1 MTEAPHRDA
10 DAVRYIVLRK
20 LASGLRHTL
29 MGELQSIQFLAEL
42 SARHMGTGAGAVA
55 GAGAAGSDPVKAR
68 DCVGKIS
75 AATGG
80 AIATCHSVIDWLRP
94 DAKATT
100 TLGDAVGQ
108 CVKLAGDDWRMR
120 ATQAAV
126 ALPDAAAEAKV
137 SKSAAREVIVAS
149 LLTLTDRHHGPL
161 DIEVTGA
168 LAGDRVELRVHAKDA
183 ARASPLPAS
192 TIYQA
197 LDWSDV
203 AILAA
208 AHGVDC
214 AGVDD
219 AATLRFPVLPP
230 D

>member
-1 MTEAPHRDA
+1 MTEAARRDA

-42 SARHMGTGAGAVA
+42 STRQM
-55 GAGAAGSDPVKAR
+55 AACGDPAKAR

-94 DAKATT
+94 DPKATT
-100 TLGDAVGQ
+100 TLGEAIEQ
-108 CVKLAGDDWRMR
+108 CVRLAGDDWRMR
-120 ATQAAV
+120 ATQATV
-126 ALPDAAAEAKV
+126 ALSVAAGGARV
-137 SKSAAREVIVAS
+137 SKAAARELIVAS
-149 LLTLTDRHHGPL
+149 LLTLTDRQSGPL
-161 DIEVTGA
+161 DIEVKGA
-168 LAGDRVELRVHAKDA
+168 LAGDRAELRVQANTA
-183 ARASPLPAS
+183 ARASALPSS
-192 TIYQA
+192 TIYRP

-203 AILAA
+203 ALLAA

-214 AGVDD
+214 TCADG
-219 AATLRFPVLPP
+219 AATLRFPTAAP